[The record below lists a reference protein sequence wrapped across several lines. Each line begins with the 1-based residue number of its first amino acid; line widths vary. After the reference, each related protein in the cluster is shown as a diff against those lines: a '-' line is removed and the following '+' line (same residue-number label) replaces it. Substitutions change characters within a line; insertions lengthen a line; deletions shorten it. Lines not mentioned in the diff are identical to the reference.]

1 MSTDLKSKLREYL
14 VEASPAFEPD
24 EVKDEDDL
32 IEAGL
37 DSLDIVNFL
46 LSIEENLDVKI
57 SDDELNDLN
66 SINDFAARITSA
78 TSA

>member
-1 MSTDLKSKLREYL
+1 MSADLKSKLREYL

-32 IEAGL
+32 IDAGL
-37 DSLDIVNFL
+37 DSLDMVNFL

-57 SDDELNDLN
+57 SDDELSELN
-66 SINDFAARITSA
+66 SINDFAARITNA
-78 TSA
+78 AKT